1 MEASEERTITLSDR
15 TFLRLPIGAWF
26 FLVGILA
33 TSILAWADNLSDIR
47 NATEAQN
54 KFQSDLEEMSKKVE
68 SYNNLL
74 IRIDERTSTMS
85 KQIEKLVP

>member
-1 MEASEERTITLSDR
+1 
-15 TFLRLPIGAWF
+15 
-26 FLVGILA
+26 
-33 TSILAWADNLSDIR
+33 
-47 NATEAQN
+47 
-54 KFQSDLEEMSKKVE
+54 VE